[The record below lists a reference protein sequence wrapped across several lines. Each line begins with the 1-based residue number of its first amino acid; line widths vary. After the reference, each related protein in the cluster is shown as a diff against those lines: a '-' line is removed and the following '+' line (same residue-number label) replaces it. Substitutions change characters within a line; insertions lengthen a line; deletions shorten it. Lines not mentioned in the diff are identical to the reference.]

1 MSLRS
6 RRDGDL
12 GVTAVADLLGAAQM
26 ANSERAA
33 GLELND
39 DEHTDRFSPIWPAA
53 RCSGTQPRCVRPPAV
68 RAPRGHGQ
76 GQLVHRRCHGTLRGQ
91 CPGALRA
98 LERSQDWE
106 TMNVVEN
113 TTDDG
118 PVFLKA
124 NQKGGSVRIRIEHGL
139 GEGILISG
147 HGDDDS
153 TPSTT
158 WGPLPLN
165 FF

>member
-1 MSLRS
+1 MAQASWFTV
-6 RRDGDL
+6 
-12 GVTAVADLLGAAQM
+12 GVMAPSAAK
-26 ANSERAA
+26 A
-33 GLELND
+33 LE
-39 DEHTDRFSPIWPAA
+39 
-53 RCSGTQPRCVRPPAV
+53 
-68 RAPRGHGQ
+68 
-76 GQLVHRRCHGTLRGQ
+76 
-91 CPGALRA
+91 ALRA

-113 TTDDG
+113 TADEG

-153 TPSTT
+153 IPSTT
-158 WGPLPLN
+158 WGPLPLD